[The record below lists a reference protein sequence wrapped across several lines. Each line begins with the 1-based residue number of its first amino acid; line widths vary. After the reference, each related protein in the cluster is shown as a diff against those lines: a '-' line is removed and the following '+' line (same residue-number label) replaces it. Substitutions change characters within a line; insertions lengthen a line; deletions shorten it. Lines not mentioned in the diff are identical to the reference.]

1 MITRTTSVFLYSIVF
16 DASFHGLVPQGK
28 RVNSTL
34 IEIGGNN
41 FQWITF
47 KVGNNRQRSL
57 INDVKSLVCK
67 TMQYSVAVSWAW
79 KNCTVNAQ
87 HTSNTRRKMKRKRI
101 NCWIKNHTVHCA
113 DCLLFSQGFLLS
125 LKIRQEKNSFFE
137 IKADTMEKGH
147 VMEFKYVQ

>member
-47 KVGNNRQRSL
+47 KVGNNR
-57 INDVKSLVCK
+57 
-67 TMQYSVAVSWAW
+67 
-79 KNCTVNAQ
+79 
-87 HTSNTRRKMKRKRI
+87 
-101 NCWIKNHTVHCA
+101 
-113 DCLLFSQGFLLS
+113 
-125 LKIRQEKNSFFE
+125 
-137 IKADTMEKGH
+137 
-147 VMEFKYVQ
+147 